1 MRTRWQQWRLRPE
14 HTAAGCARVNADFD
28 AGNYRLIQID
38 IDGHARRIPHARRA
52 TTAARAVDARER
64 PVDLTNRTRR
74 CVYGSLARL
83 GQTRAL
89 VRLQPGSPNANSALS
104 KRVLAFPR
112 KPQPAGRPPMRIV
125 TMLMVPGHELWRDL
139 RAQRHH
145 AHHDA
150 GTDARRKGRDTS
162 CEQDDGK
169 ASASSGCMRAGAK
182 RHRPQRE
189 RCEPD
194 GGSQVLPC
202 SHRDVPRTPPARAHT
217 EQSG

>member
-1 MRTRWQQWRLRPE
+1 
-14 HTAAGCARVNADFD
+14 
-28 AGNYRLIQID
+28 
-38 IDGHARRIPHARRA
+38 
-52 TTAARAVDARER
+52 
-64 PVDLTNRTRR
+64 
-74 CVYGSLARL
+74 
-83 GQTRAL
+83 
-89 VRLQPGSPNANSALS
+89 
-104 KRVLAFPR
+104 
-112 KPQPAGRPPMRIV
+112 MRIV

-194 GGSQVLPC
+194 GG
-202 SHRDVPRTPPARAHT
+202 HRSYLEAIEMYRGRPSASTHRTEWLR
-217 EQSG
+217 Q